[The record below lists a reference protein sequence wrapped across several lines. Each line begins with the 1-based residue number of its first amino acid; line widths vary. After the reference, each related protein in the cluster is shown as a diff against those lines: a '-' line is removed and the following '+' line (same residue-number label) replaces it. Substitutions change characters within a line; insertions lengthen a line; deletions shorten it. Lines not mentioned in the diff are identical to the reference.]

1 MPHQRQQYTGPL
13 LHCFKGCIP
22 LCPRA
27 ALGLS
32 DHCLVHLLPAY
43 RQKLKSSKPILR
55 TVKRWTVEAEQDLQ
69 ACFELTDWSVF
80 EAAATDLDELTDTVT
95 SYISFCEDMCVP
107 TRTYLTFNNDKP
119 WFSTKLKQLR
129 LAKEDAYRSGE
140 KALYKQAKYTLNRE
154 IRVAKK
160 NYAGKLKKQLSSN
173 DPTSVWK
180 GLKAITSY
188 KTPPPSTEANQQL
201 TEDLNSFYCRFQKQK
216 PGLTPHTHFD
226 HPTTQPSTPSPSPS
240 LPPTVS
246 QSVIKIC
253 EEDVSKVFRR
263 QKIRKAKGPD
273 GVSPACLKACAV
285 QLSSIFTLIF
295 NRSLELC
302 EVPSC
307 FKRST
312 IIPVPK
318 KPKIT
323 GLNDYRPVA
332 LTSVVMK
339 SFERLVLAH
348 LKDIT
353 GPLLD
358 PLQFA
363 YRANRSVDDA
373 VNMGLHYILQH
384 LDKPGTYARI
394 LFCGLQLRFQH
405 HHPGHPSE

>member
-1 MPHQRQQYTGPL
+1 MRFTKCILQDIRPHVVNHGILTKWSSLIHLYSIFFFFFYNSLTIKQLSTKSFTWNHEINKTETDTEKRQWSYHSWFILVSVYIPPDARVSAALELLADQITHTEQRYPDSFIVILGDFNKANLTRELPKYRQHITCPTRDSNILDHCYTVL
-13 LHCFKGCIP
+13 KDAYHSV
-22 LCPRA
+22 PRA

-55 TVKRWTVEAEQDLQ
+55 TVKRWTAEAEQDLQ

-95 SYISFCEDMCVP
+95 SYISFCEDMCIP

-129 LAKEDAYRSGE
+129 LAKEDTYRSGD

-216 PGLTPHTHFD
+216 PGLTPHTHSD
-226 HPTTQPSTPSPSPS
+226 HPTTQPSTPSPS
-240 LPPTVS
+240 L
-246 QSVIKIC
+246 
-253 EEDVSKVFRR
+253 
-263 QKIRKAKGPD
+263 
-273 GVSPACLKACAV
+273 
-285 QLSSIFTLIF
+285 
-295 NRSLELC
+295 
-302 EVPSC
+302 
-307 FKRST
+307 
-312 IIPVPK
+312 
-318 KPKIT
+318 
-323 GLNDYRPVA
+323 
-332 LTSVVMK
+332 
-339 SFERLVLAH
+339 
-348 LKDIT
+348 
-353 GPLLD
+353 PLLF
-358 PLQFA
+358 L
-363 YRANRSVDDA
+363 S
-373 VNMGLHYILQH
+373 L
-384 LDKPGTYARI
+384 
-394 LFCGLQLRFQH
+394 
-405 HHPGHPSE
+405 